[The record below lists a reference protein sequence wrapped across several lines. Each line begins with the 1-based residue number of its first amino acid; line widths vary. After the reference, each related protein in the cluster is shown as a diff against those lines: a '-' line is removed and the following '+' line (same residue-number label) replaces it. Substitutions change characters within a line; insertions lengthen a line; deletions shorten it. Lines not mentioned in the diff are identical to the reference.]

1 MIETAGYEAAAV
13 RNHSPEKETNILV
26 IIIITSSKRY
36 YMSRRKYLLFISFLF
51 QIPSFQKF
59 QKKKKIFVTRQ
70 SFHSIIHLSPNSK
83 RIQNLHRDFSSKQ
96 FSRNSLKRR

>member
-26 IIIITSSKRY
+26 IIIIASSKRY
-36 YMSRRKYLLFISFLF
+36 YMSRKKISFVYF
-51 QIPSFQKF
+51 FSVSNFKF
-59 QKKKKIFVTRQ
+59 PKKKENRVTHQ